1 MVDLFGAEIMTRSLI
16 DQEHGFLDFWKSYPP
31 GPRRTA
37 KPQCLAKWIK
47 LGCANNALH
56 IISHVEYMKT
66 QECWQRGFHPAT
78 MTYLNQQRWLDYEP
92 EAPKPKQKSALEKIL
107 EDDRLAV
114 KPSAEIRDKLKQL
127 GGRT

>member
-47 LGCANNALH
+47 LGCANNSLH
-56 IISHVEYMKT
+56 IIAHVHHMKT
-66 QECWQRGFHPAT
+66 EDCWLRGFHPMAL
-78 MTYLNQQRWLDYEP
+78 TYLNQQRWLDFEP
-92 EAPKPKQKSALEKIL
+92 PAPKPVFTRDPTIL
-107 EDDRLAV
+107 AFEAHLKKAVPMPAHLRRL
-114 KPSAEIRDKLKQL
+114 
-127 GGRT
+127 G